1 MCCRACMLSSMPESH
16 IAGVCHGHSG
26 VPVPRRVCT
35 LNCSTCSM
43 QPLTTADHAV
53 STVTVNAFARF
64 RVVRCAAHRRRKAE
78 VTLASYN
85 IHHTLHAYKPIRMR
99 HGRAQLRSAESA

>member
-1 MCCRACMLSSMPESH
+1 
-16 IAGVCHGHSG
+16 
-26 VPVPRRVCT
+26 
-35 LNCSTCSM
+35 
-43 QPLTTADHAV
+43 
-53 STVTVNAFARF
+53 VNAFARF